1 MAGAGGTIP
10 LGSLNV
16 EQLEGIQQT
25 TDQEVQYLSESLRQ
39 LNSAMQRLSASRKC
53 AKDLPAIPEQRE
65 IMVPLTSS
73 VYVPG
78 HLQSTS
84 TVLVDLGTG
93 YYVEKTP
100 VEAEAYFT
108 RRINLVRDQ
117 MDKATNALN
126 QKRQMLEAVMSVLQR
141 KRMQMQQQGAPLT
154 SASA

>member
-10 LGSLNV
+10 LGSLTA

-53 AKDLPAIPEQRE
+53 ARDLGGIPEGRE
-65 IMVPLTSS
+65 ILVPLTSS

-78 HLQSTS
+78 QMQSTS
-84 TVLVDLGTG
+84 TVMVDLGTG

-100 VEAEAYFT
+100 SEAEEYFT

-126 QKRQMLEAVMSVLQR
+126 QKRQMLEAVSSVLQR
-141 KRMQMQQQGAPLT
+141 KQMQMQQQGAAPT
-154 SASA
+154 SAST